1 MTLNE
6 IDRKELVGVVGEALE
21 EYVLPRLSALEDGQ
35 KKLEDGQTGLKN
47 RLLIIEEKLDDHGEQ
62 LNQINRKLDATIAVN
77 DRHDR
82 RLTRVEKH
90 LGLPVLEPVTPAA

>member
-21 EYVLPRLSALEDGQ
+21 EYILPRLSALEDGQ
-35 KKLEDGQTGLKN
+35 TGMQH
-47 RLLIIEEKLDDHGEQ
+47 RLLMIEEKLDDHGEQ
-62 LNQINRKLDATIAVN
+62 LDQINRKLDASIAVN

-82 RLTRVEKH
+82 RITRVEKH
-90 LGLPVLEPVTPAA
+90 LSLPAFEPSAQ